1 MNLHPSLRIVLIETV
16 HGSTERRTE
25 TTIGERRWTSEAIVR
40 LQRGEIGG
48 LVAQHALTS
57 EEAATQTA
65 LLTTWLD
72 SQFNEGSPTPN
83 QP

>member
-1 MNLHPSLRIVLIETV
+1 VD
-16 HGSTERRTE
+16 ER
-25 TTIGERRWTSEAIVR
+25 EAIAR
-40 LQRGEIGG
+40 LQRGDIGG

-72 SQFNEGSPTPN
+72 SQFNEGTPTPN